1 MSSISINGG
10 DQGLAQFFQKLSSS
24 TASPNVAATVAP
36 TAAASVA
43 VSDTTTSDDKGV
55 QGAGGHHHGHGGLFK
70 KVEAAV
76 TTALEAA
83 KSDPNAD
90 PNKVVED
97 AIAKV
102 FKDSGVTPPTGAD
115 ASAGVKSAT
124 DPDGDGNQDP
134 AGKADSEVSAARQ
147 AFTQT
152 LQAFGVSASQF
163 HTDFLAAIKD
173 AQGGASDAGDSLFKT
188 FPPGSSVDTTA

>member
-1 MSSISINGG
+1 MSSISSIGS

-24 TASPNVAATVAP
+24 TASPSVSAPAAPAVAASA
-36 TAAASVA
+36 A
-43 VSDTTTSDDKGV
+43 VSDTTAGDGTAARGTS
-55 QGAGGHHHGHGGLFK
+55 GHHHGHGGLFK

-102 FKDSGVTPPTGAD
+102 FKDSGVTPPSGAD
-115 ASAGVKSAT
+115 ASAGAKSAT
-124 DPDGDGNQDP
+124 DPDGDGDQDP
-134 AGKADSEVSAARQ
+134 AGKTDSDVASARQ

-152 LQAFGVSASQF
+152 LQGFGVSASQF
-163 HTDFLAAIKD
+163 HADFLAAIKD

-188 FPPGSSVDTTA
+188 FPPGSNVDTTA